1 MLSRRL
7 LRIKVVKALF
17 AHLKSGADNMI
28 ASEKTLMTSVDKA
41 YDLYFQILILP
52 VEIARYAEQRQE
64 LAKQKKLPTH
74 EDLNPNTKFV
84 DNQIIRVIA
93 NSDAVND
100 YAAARKLNWTRYP
113 ELIRTLYTQL
123 TESDYFKDYMARPE
137 RSFADDRK
145 LLEDFFKELQSC
157 EPLDNVLEEMSILW
171 SDDLPYIVMMILR
184 SLSNLRPTHT
194 ELKVP
199 AKFKS
204 DEDPQFVRTLFEK
217 SLVNYDSYQ
226 DYIEKFTSNW
236 DVERIVFMD
245 NLIIGT
251 AMAELTSFPSIPVK
265 VTLDEYIEISK
276 YYSTPGSST
285 FINGVLD
292 KIVDSLTAEG
302 RIKKAGRGLRSDAA
316 CLSVAASGRVARG
329 MRRPAGEDRTQR
341 PDYHPHGQDSRH
353 GRYGHRAFRTP
364 AFGRNRPAA
373 SVAGQRDK
381 RTGRHRQIRPQ
392 LRMHDARI

>member
-145 LLEDFFKELQSC
+145 LLE
-157 EPLDNVLEEMSILW
+157 EMSILW

-251 AMAELTSFPSIPVK
+251 AMAELTSFPSVPVK

-302 RIKKAGRGLRSDAA
+302 RIKKAGRGL
-316 CLSVAASGRVARG
+316 
-329 MRRPAGEDRTQR
+329 
-341 PDYHPHGQDSRH
+341 
-353 GRYGHRAFRTP
+353 
-364 AFGRNRPAA
+364 
-373 SVAGQRDK
+373 
-381 RTGRHRQIRPQ
+381 I
-392 LRMHDARI
+392 

>member
-28 ASEKTLMTSVDKA
+28 ASEKTLMASVDKA
-41 YDLYFQILILP
+41 YDLYFQIITLP
-52 VEIARYAEQRQE
+52 VEVARYAEQRQE

-84 DNQIIRVIA
+84 DNAVIRIIA

-100 YAAARKLNWTRYP
+100 RIAARKLGWQRYP

-123 TESDYFKDYMARPE
+123 LDSDYYKEYMLREE
-137 RSFADDRK
+137 RSFDEDKR
-145 LLEDFFKELQSC
+145 LLENFCKELQNC
-157 EPLDNVLEEMSILW
+157 DALDDVLEEISVLW
-171 SDDLPYIVMMILR
+171 CDDLPYIIMMIMRTLSGLR
-184 SLSNLRPTHT
+184 ASHT
-194 ELKVP
+194 ELRVP

-204 DEDPQFVRTLFEK
+204 EEDPEFVKTLFEK
-217 SLVNYDSYQ
+217 ALVNYNAYQ
-226 DYIEKFTSNW
+226 DYIEKFTANW

-265 VTLDEYIEISK
+265 VTLDEWIEISK

-292 KIVDSLTAEG
+292 KIVASLTEEG
-302 RIKKAGRGLRSDAA
+302 RIKKAGRGL
-316 CLSVAASGRVARG
+316 
-329 MRRPAGEDRTQR
+329 
-341 PDYHPHGQDSRH
+341 
-353 GRYGHRAFRTP
+353 
-364 AFGRNRPAA
+364 
-373 SVAGQRDK
+373 
-381 RTGRHRQIRPQ
+381 I
-392 LRMHDARI
+392 